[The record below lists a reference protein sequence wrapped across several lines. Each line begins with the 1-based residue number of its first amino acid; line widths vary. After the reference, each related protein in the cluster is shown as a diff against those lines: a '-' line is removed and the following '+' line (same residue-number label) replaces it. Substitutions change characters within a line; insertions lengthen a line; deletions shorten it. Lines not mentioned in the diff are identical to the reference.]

1 MYLIVR
7 FDKGEPILLFRSG
20 SSTPKTYRAFA
31 TIEEAR
37 RSVRR
42 SGGKI
47 IKVNTYEI
55 VE

>member
-7 FDKGEPILLFRSG
+7 FENGEPVLLFRSG

-37 RSVRR
+37 RSVQRA
-42 SGGKI
+42 GGKI
-47 IKVNTYEI
+47 IKVTDFEV

>member
-7 FDKGEPILLFRSG
+7 FNDGEPELLYRSG

-37 RSVRR
+37 RSVGRA
-42 SGGKI
+42 GGTI
-47 IKVNTYEI
+47 IKVKEYE
-55 VE
+55 VVK